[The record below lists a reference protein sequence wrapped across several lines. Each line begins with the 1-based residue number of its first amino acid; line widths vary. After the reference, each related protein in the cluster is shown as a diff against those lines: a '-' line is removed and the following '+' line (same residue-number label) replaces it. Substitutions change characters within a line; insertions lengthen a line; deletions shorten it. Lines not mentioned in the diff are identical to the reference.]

1 LGKKQGISCS
11 HWAAQI
17 LQTEKAKMKKENI
30 MIKVNGLDKDRWK
43 KVAALNGKTLSGAI
57 RDAMSDYELAGGP
70 RPKKITF
77 K

>member
-1 LGKKQGISCS
+1 
-11 HWAAQI
+11 
-17 LQTEKAKMKKENI
+17 MKKENI